1 MSPPR
6 PHFLV
11 LTYPLQGHIAPALR
25 LARRLL
31 AVAPDV
37 LVTFSTT
44 EAAHRRLFPA
54 TPEEADGPN
63 GGRLEFHPFSDGTE
77 GGYGGGGGGSDA
89 AEFSAYVSSFHAA
102 GPRSVGDLLDA
113 LASSRRGRPPVTR
126 VVYTLML
133 PWAAGVARARDIP
146 SALFWIQPAVVLA
159 VYHRYFHGHAGAVAE
174 LSRRGDPSLAVELP
188 GLPPLPVGDLP
199 TFLTESTDPGHYFHP
214 IFLTFR
220 DLFDALD
227 RETPKATVLV
237 NSCQELEARGAL
249 EAVVLHDVLTVGPV
263 LPTGDYETSMFKPD
277 DGAKYMEWLDT
288 KPARSVVY
296 VSFGSLATMGREQ
309 LDELLLGLEDSG
321 RPYLLV
327 VRKDNKQAMLAEL
340 AEVEMGGERLK
351 SGVAVEWCDQARV
364 LSHAAVGCF
373 VTHCGWN
380 SVAESVAS
388 GVPMV
393 GVPKVSEQSMNAWLF
408 EREWRTGVRAR
419 VDGGGVL
426 RAAELRR
433 CVEEVMG
440 DGPAAA
446 EARRMAE
453 KWKRVVAEAMGSGGS
468 SYCNLLA
475 FVVDG
480 ATSST

>member
-54 TPEEADGPN
+54 TPEEVDGPN

-77 GGYGGGGGGSDA
+77 GEYGGGGSDA

-237 NSCQELEARGAL
+237 NSCQELEVRGAL
-249 EAVVLHDVLTVGPV
+249 EAVGQHDVLTVGPV
-263 LPTGDYETSMFKPD
+263 LPTGDDETSMFKPD
-277 DGAKYMEWLDT
+277 DGAKYTEWLDT

-408 EREWRTGVRAR
+408 EREWRTGARAR

>member
-31 AVAPDV
+31 AVAPDA

-54 TPEEADGPN
+54 MPEEVVDGPN
-63 GGRLEFHPFSDGTE
+63 AAAGGRLEFHPFSDGTE
-77 GGYGGGGGGSDA
+77 GRYGGGSDDA
-89 AEFSAYVSSFHAA
+89 AEFSAYVASFHAA
-102 GPRSVGDLLDA
+102 GPRSVGELLDA
-113 LASSRRGRPPVTR
+113 LASRRGRPPVTR

-214 IFLTFR
+214 IFITFR

-227 RETPKATVLV
+227 EETPKATILV
-237 NSCQELEARGAL
+237 NSCQELEVLGAL
-249 EAVVLHDVLTVGPV
+249 AAVGQHDVLTVGPV
-263 LPTGDYETSMFKPD
+263 LPTGDDETSIFKPD

-288 KPARSVVY
+288 KPASSVVY

-309 LDELLLGLEDSG
+309 LDELLLGLEESR

-327 VRKDNKQAMLAEL
+327 VRKDNKQALLAE
-340 AEVEMGGERLK
+340 AEAVMGERLK
-351 SGVAVEWCDQARV
+351 SGIAVEWCDQARV

-408 EREWRTGVRAR
+408 ERQWRTGARAR
-419 VDGGGVL
+419 VDEGGVM
-426 RAAELRR
+426 RAAELIR
-433 CVEEVMG
+433 CLEEVMG

-453 KWKRVVAEAMGSGGS
+453 VWKRVVAEAMGSRGS

-475 FVVDG
+475 FVDG
-480 ATSST
+480 TTRSST